1 MGFRTVVP
9 PAKTLFLNTKSL
21 TEEEMEPIYS
31 QTYTVRNYELGPH
44 QAAHVRTL
52 MYYLGEAADSHFQ
65 KLGVSIHDLLEKGL
79 LWVLVGYRIEIARY
93 PRAGETVTVNTWYPG
108 RQERFYLRDF
118 EVLGADGNLIASAT
132 TSWALID
139 AAKRRP
145 VESEEGL
152 PDILVLDKRAV
163 EGGIQHLPP
172 VDSPHRS
179 DAFAVGPG
187 CLDMY
192 SHVNHVF
199 YIQWALDSVSSE
211 VESGT
216 LPVSIE
222 AVFKAEALAGD
233 RLTVAFQPGKEKDT
247 WLHSITREEDEKE
260 VTRLRT
266 KWRKAAIRDKR

>member
-1 MGFRTVVP
+1 
-9 PAKTLFLNTKSL
+9 
-21 TEEEMEPIYS
+21 MESIHS

-52 MYYLGEAADSHFQ
+52 MYYLGEAADSHFH

-79 LWVLVGYRIEIARY
+79 LWVLVGYRLEIARY

-118 EVLGADGNLIASAT
+118 EVLSANGNLIATAT

-139 AAKRRP
+139 AVKRRP
-145 VESEEGL
+145 VDSTEGL
-152 PDILVLDKRAV
+152 PDIQVLDKRAV

-179 DAFAVGPG
+179 DAFVVGSG

-211 VESGT
+211 VESWS

-233 RLTVAFQPGKEKDT
+233 RLAVTLQPGKKEGT
-247 WLHSITREEDEKE
+247 WLHSIIRDEDGKE
-260 VTRLRT
+260 ITRLRT
-266 KWRKAAIRDKR
+266 KWRSFQ

>member
-1 MGFRTVVP
+1 M
-9 PAKTLFLNTKSL
+9 KS
-21 TEEEMEPIYS
+21 IYS

-79 LWVLVGYRIEIARY
+79 LWVLVGYRLEIVQY
-93 PRAGETVTVNTWYPG
+93 PQAGETVTINTWYPG

-118 EVLGADGNLIASAT
+118 EILGAEGKPIATAT

-139 AAKRRP
+139 TVKRRP
-145 VESEEGL
+145 VDSEEGL
-152 PDILVLDKRAV
+152 PDIQVLDKRAV
-163 EGGIQHLPP
+163 EGGIRHLPP

-179 DAFAVGPG
+179 DSFTVGSG

-199 YIQWALDSVSSE
+199 YIQWALDSVSPGI
-211 VESGT
+211 ESGI
-216 LPVSIE
+216 LPYSIE

-233 RLTVAFQPGKEKDT
+233 RLAVTLQPAGEEGA
-247 WLHSITREEDEKE
+247 WLHSIAREEDGKE

-266 KWRKAAIRDKR
+266 NWEKQE

>member
-1 MGFRTVVP
+1 
-9 PAKTLFLNTKSL
+9 L
-21 TEEEMEPIYS
+21 EPIHS

-79 LWVLVGYRIEIARY
+79 LWVLVGYRFEIARY

-118 EVLGADGNLIASAT
+118 EVLSTNGNLIATAT

-139 AAKRRP
+139 AVKRRP
-145 VESEEGL
+145 VDSAEGL

-172 VDSPHRS
+172 VDSHHRS
-179 DAFAVGPG
+179 DAFVVGSG

-211 VESGT
+211 GENKA
-216 LPVSIE
+216 LPFSIE
-222 AVFKAEALAGD
+222 AVFKAEAVAGD
-233 RLTVAFQPGKEKDT
+233 RLTIALQPGEKEGT
-247 WLHSITREEDEKE
+247 WLHSIIREEDGKE
-260 VTRLRT
+260 LTRLRT
-266 KWRKAAIRDKR
+266 KWEKQE